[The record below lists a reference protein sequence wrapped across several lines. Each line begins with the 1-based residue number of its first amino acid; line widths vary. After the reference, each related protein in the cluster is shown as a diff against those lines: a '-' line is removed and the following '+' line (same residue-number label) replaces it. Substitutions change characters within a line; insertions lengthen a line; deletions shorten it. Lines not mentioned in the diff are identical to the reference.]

1 MTHKSIAPTLTD
13 SARLRTRA
21 LRPLLTLALA
31 GLTACAG
38 PPTESSGHAT
48 GNSRPVATSV
58 EAAAK
63 GQQPVGYDVRDLER
77 RVVNLLVTLDS
88 FDDVQP
94 RSVAKA
100 FGLKLRPRAKQP
112 LSLEGIGTLSNG
124 WVFDVWTWQSALDEA
139 PWAPLQLRFYPG
151 SDVDLGL
158 WGGDRCFLDTAGLLT
173 ALQAGGY
180 TVIGEHS
187 NFPIHSFQLIRT
199 TSKASFTVEVQ
210 DYRPDHAPSESTRCL
225 NKLTVT
231 TRPPPSPQP

>member
-112 LSLEGIGTLSNG
+112 LSLEGIGKLSNG
-124 WVFDVWTWQSALDEA
+124 WVFSVWAWQSE
-139 PWAPLQLRFYPG
+139 PNTPPQAPLQFFFYPG
-151 SDVDLGL
+151 DDVDPNL
-158 WGGDRCFLDTAGLLT
+158 WVAAPCFVDTAGMLAQLH
-173 ALQAGGY
+173 AAGY
-180 TVIGEHS
+180 TVLDELS
-187 NFPIHSFQLIRT
+187 NFPFHSVQLRRT
-199 TSKASFTVEVQ
+199 TSKVDITARVG
-210 DYRPDHAPSESTRCL
+210 DYQMLHGPLEGMRCL
-225 NKLTVT
+225 RDLTVT
-231 TRPPPSPQP
+231 VRPASSPR